1 MKNALLRDDNRLAAW
16 SRVLILAVPLLFVT
30 VAMDN
35 DFWFTIN
42 HGRYI
47 LEHGFAH
54 VEPFTVHEGLDFSFE
69 KWLTCIV
76 FYKIYDWFGP
86 WGAYAFI
93 QVVFALIIWLF
104 YRVCLLFSEGNET
117 VSLAVTVLAMSLL
130 GNSYIRTRPQI
141 FSYLFLIA
149 ELYCLERY
157 ARSDDLRRLYPLPLL
172 ALLYM
177 QFHSTMLPVFFIIML
192 PYLCD
197 FGWVDLL
204 GIQGSR
210 FRKWPILAAMAV
222 CALASLINPYGLR
235 SVIYLFRSLDDGGLL
250 RNINEVKP
258 TGWKDLLAYCGGVLA
273 CHLLYV
279 VLWIRRRE
287 KFPLR
292 FLFLSA
298 GTFVMALYAVRNNA
312 FYIIMGSAVAAWE
325 LRRIPT
331 EFRLVP
337 LVKKLAALAAVVSI
351 AVCCTFSY
359 DLMWKTHGYEAMD
372 AFYEI
377 HPDTNVSLYTT
388 FNCGSYA
395 EWLGYRCYAD
405 PRAEVFLKSINGKAD
420 ILEEIWASTHNGI
433 TLDEL
438 QEKYHF
444 DYWLVSKDRS
454 MDKQI
459 QRNGRYTLMVEEGD
473 YRIYR
478 SPDATDGG

>member
-1 MKNALLRDDNRLAAW
+1 MKNALLSDNNRLAK
-16 SRVLILAVPLLFVT
+16 VCKLCLLAFPLLFTV

-35 DFWFTIN
+35 DLWFTMN

-47 LEHGFAH
+47 LQHGFTDI
-54 VEPFTVHEGLDFSFE
+54 EPFTVHEGLAFSFE
-69 KWLTCIV
+69 KWLACIT
-76 FYKIYDWFGP
+76 FYKVYDWFGP
-86 WGAYAFI
+86 WGVYAFV
-93 QVVFALIIWLF
+93 QMVFAAIIAVF
-104 YRVCLLFSEGNET
+104 YRVCYLFSDRNENI
-117 VSLAVTVLAMSLL
+117 SIIVTVMAMSFL

-141 FSYLFLIA
+141 FSYLFLLL
-149 ELYCLERY
+149 ELYCLEKY
-157 ARSDDLRRLYPLPLL
+157 AWTMKPRALYPLPLL

-197 FGWVDLL
+197 FRWVNFL
-204 GIQGSR
+204 GIRGSGY
-210 FRKWPILAAMAV
+210 RKWPILAAMAV
-222 CALASLINPYGLR
+222 SALAALINPYGVR
-235 SVIYLFRSLDDGGLL
+235 SFIYLFRSLDDGGLL
-250 RNINEVKP
+250 RGINEVKHSS
-258 TGWKDLLAYCGGVLA
+258 WRDILSYSGGVLA
-273 CHLLYV
+273 CQVIYV

-292 FLFLSA
+292 YFFLGA

-312 FYIIMGSAVAAWE
+312 FFILMGGAVCAWE

-331 EFRLVP
+331 GFRFVP
-337 LVKKLAALAAVVSI
+337 LVKKLAAVGVVAAAVVS
-351 AVCCTFSY
+351 CTCYSY
-359 DLMWKTHGYEAMD
+359 DLMWKTHAYQAMD

-377 HPDTNVSLYTT
+377 HPNTDVSIYTS

-420 ILEEIWASTHNGI
+420 ILEEVWATTHNGI
-433 TLDEL
+433 TLDEM

-444 DYWLVSKDRS
+444 DYWLVMKDRS
-454 MDKQI
+454 MDSQI
-459 QRNGRYTLMVEEGD
+459 RRNGRYTLVVEEED

-478 SPDATDGG
+478 TPDARD

>member
-1 MKNALLRDDNRLAAW
+1 MKRVLLSDNNRLAAV
-16 SRVLILAVPLLFVT
+16 SRILILAIPLLFVT

-35 DFWFTIN
+35 DFWFIIN

-47 LEHGFAH
+47 LQNGFVS
-54 VEPFTVHEGLDFSFE
+54 VEPFTVHEGLAFSFE
-69 KWLTCIV
+69 KWLTCIT
-76 FYKIYDWFGP
+76 FYKVYDWFGP
-86 WGAYAFI
+86 WGVYAFI
-93 QVVFALIIWLF
+93 QVVFAAIIWVF
-104 YRVCLLFSEGNET
+104 YRVCLLFSEGKEN
-117 VSLAVTVLAMSLL
+117 VSLVVTVMAMSFL

-157 ARSDDLRRLYPLPLL
+157 AAENKVRRLYPLPLL

-197 FGWVDLL
+197 FAWVDLL
-204 GIQGSR
+204 GIKGSR
-210 FRKWPILAAMAV
+210 FRKWPILAAMAA
-222 CALASLINPYGLR
+222 CALAAVINPYGLR
-235 SVIYLFRSLDDGGLL
+235 SVVYLFRSLDDGGLL

-258 TGWKDLLAYCGGVLA
+258 TGFRDLLSYSGGVLA
-273 CHLLYV
+273 CQVIYI
-279 VLWIRRRE
+279 VLWFIRRE

-292 FLFLSA
+292 YFFLSA

-312 FYIIMGSAVAAWE
+312 FYIIMGGAVTAWE

-331 EFRLVP
+331 HFSFVP
-337 LVKKLAALAAVVSI
+337 LLKKLTAVGMVAAAVV
-351 AVCCTFSY
+351 CCTYSY
-359 DLMWKTHGYEAMD
+359 DLMWKTHGHEAMD
-372 AFYEI
+372 AFYAV
-377 HPDTNVSLYTT
+377 HPDTDVTMYTT

-433 TLDEL
+433 TLAEL

-454 MDKQI
+454 MDRQI
-459 QRNGRYTLMVEEGD
+459 QRDGRYTLIVDEGD
-473 YRIYR
+473 CRVYR
-478 SPDATDGG
+478 SPDATDGA